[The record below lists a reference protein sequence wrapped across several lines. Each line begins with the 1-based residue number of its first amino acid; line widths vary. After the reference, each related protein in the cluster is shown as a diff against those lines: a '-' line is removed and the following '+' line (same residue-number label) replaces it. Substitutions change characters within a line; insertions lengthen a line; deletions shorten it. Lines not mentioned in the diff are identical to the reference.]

1 MRKAVHECLTTQS
14 VYFEIAREGV
24 APKAPRQNHANFKK
38 SADNVVSG
46 MRPSGGGAHVTALAG
61 LLSAGHLCGCL
72 TLDFTQRV
80 FAQMKEIM

>member
-1 MRKAVHECLTTQS
+1 MEHGCLSTQW

-24 APKAPRQNHANFKK
+24 APEALHQNHANFQK

-61 LLSAGHLCGCL
+61 LLCTSPLGTSVAASHLISPSVCL
-72 TLDFTQRV
+72 LR
-80 FAQMKEIM
+80 